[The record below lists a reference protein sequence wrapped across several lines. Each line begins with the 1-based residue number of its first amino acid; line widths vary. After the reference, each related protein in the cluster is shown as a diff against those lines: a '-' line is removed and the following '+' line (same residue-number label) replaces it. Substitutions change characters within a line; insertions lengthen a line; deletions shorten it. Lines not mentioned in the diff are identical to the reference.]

1 MEEKEFDFSYIFGT
15 IFKWLLLILF
25 FAVLGLG
32 AAMFYNYSAPIKY
45 ESKTTLY
52 VQPKVS
58 AGDVDYE
65 GILSNQKMVKTYKQ
79 IIQSRKILNKVKRN
93 LNLDIKYKDLIKD
106 LEVTSVDD
114 TEIIEIAIKAETP
127 KLAKDIANNIATV
140 FISEVKDTMD
150 VNNIQIVDRAILNK
164 EPVLPRETL
173 NSAIGLV
180 LGTIIGIALAFLIE
194 ANNHKIKN
202 HDDVKKYLNVKTL
215 GVVPH
220 NSIDYENRG
229 KKNKKYVL
237 PQNKVYLK
245 IINEPNSVIS
255 ESIRM
260 IRTNLNFMDLKVV
273 NITSTVPSE
282 GKTETLTNTAVSF
295 AMLGKR
301 VLVMDCD
308 LRKPKVHRSFGL
320 SRKEGITDV
329 ILSRGTKSYKEVV
342 QTFNTGVHD
351 IKIDLLAAGSKI
363 SNPSELVNSKR
374 FSALIEEVKRDYD
387 LVLIDCPP
395 ISVMADGVIVSKLCD
410 GTIYVI
416 EADRTDYQ
424 VINSCIEQLKNNKAF
439 VLGTILTK
447 VNVKQQK
454 KLYGYKYNY
463 YYSDYKE

>member
-15 IFKWLLLILF
+15 IFKWILLILF
-25 FAVLGLG
+25 FAVIGLG
-32 AAMFYNYSAPIKY
+32 SAMFYNYSAPIKY
-45 ESKTTLY
+45 ESTTTLY
-52 VQPKVS
+52 VQPRVS
-58 AGDVDYE
+58 AGGVDYE

-79 IIQSRKILNKVKRN
+79 IIQSRRILNKVKRN
-93 LNLDIKYKDLIKD
+93 LNLDIKYKDFIKNLD
-106 LEVTSVDD
+106 VTAVDD
-114 TEIIEIAIKAETP
+114 TEIIEISVLAETP
-127 KLAKDIANNIATV
+127 KLARDITNNIAVV
-140 FISEVKDTMD
+140 FIEEVKDSMNVD
-150 VNNIQIVDRAILNK
+150 NIQIVDKAVLNK

-173 NSAIGLV
+173 NSVIGLA
-180 LGTIIGIALAFLIE
+180 LGTIVGVALAFLIE

-202 HDDVKKYLNVKTL
+202 HDDVKKYLKIKTL

-220 NSIDYENRG
+220 NSIDYETG
-229 KKNKKYVL
+229 KKNKNYTM
-237 PQNKVYLK
+237 PRSNVYLK

-273 NITSTVPSE
+273 NVTSTLPSE

-320 SRKEGITDV
+320 NRKEGITDV
-329 ILSRGTKSYKEVV
+329 ILSKGTKNYKEVV
-342 QTFNTGVHD
+342 QTFDTGVHD
-351 IKIDLLAAGSKI
+351 VKIDLLSAGSKI

-374 FSALIEEVKRDYD
+374 FALLVEEVKKDYD

-395 ISVMADGVIVSKLCD
+395 ISVMADGIIVSKLCD

-424 VINSCIEQLKNNKAF
+424 VVSSCIEQLQNNKAF
-439 VLGTILTK
+439 VLGAILTK

>member
-15 IFKWLLLILF
+15 IFKWILLILF

-32 AAMFYNYSAPIKY
+32 AAMFYTYSAPIKY
-45 ESKTTLY
+45 ESTTTLY

-93 LNLDIKYKDLIKD
+93 LNLDIKYEDFIEELD
-106 LEVTSVDD
+106 VTSVDD
-114 TEIIEIAIKAETP
+114 TEIIEISVLAETP
-127 KLAKDIANNIATV
+127 TLARDIANNIATV
-140 FISEVKDTMD
+140 FINEVNETMA
-150 VNNIQIVDRAILNK
+150 VNNIQIVDKAIINK

-173 NSAIGLV
+173 NSV
-180 LGTIIGIALAFLIE
+180 LGLALGSIVGIALAFLIE
-194 ANNHKIKN
+194 SNNHKIKN
-202 HDDVKKYLNVKTL
+202 HDDVKKYLNIKTL

-220 NSIDYENRG
+220 NSIDYEAG
-229 KKNKKYVL
+229 KKNKKNYVM
-237 PQNKVYLK
+237 PRNNVYLK

-260 IRTNLNFMDLKVV
+260 IRTNLNFMDLKVI

-295 AMLGKR
+295 AMLGKK

-320 SRKEGITDV
+320 SRKEGITDI
-329 ILSRGTKSYKEVV
+329 ILSKGTKNYREVV

-374 FSALIEEVKRDYD
+374 FAALIEEVKKDYD

-424 VINSCIEQLKNNKAF
+424 VVSSCLEQLKNNDAF